1 MPAPSVVPR
10 RLQRVTLAVR
20 DHELPALV
28 EGEREP
34 GLWTLVL
41 LVPASG
47 LGGTPCPACL
57 KFAGERGLHE
67 LHGTLAANDGQG
79 RVLFAVRAG
88 KVEQRRE
95 LVRVD
100 VMLPVVL
107 RWQTTIG
114 VRTLRT
120 TTLDL
125 SGGGALMVGPAGMKP
140 GQPLTVCLALGDGGP
155 DLLLRAEVVRVVERT
170 RLALRFTDISD
181 RQRERII
188 RFTLRYQR
196 EQIRR
201 RREVISGG

>member
-1 MPAPSVVPR
+1 MPAASEVPR
-10 RLQRVTLAVR
+10 RHQRVTLALR
-20 DHELPALV
+20 EYELPALV
-28 EGEREP
+28 EGELAP
-34 GLWTLVL
+34 GRWALAL
-41 LVPASG
+41 LVPAQG
-47 LGGTPCPACL
+47 LGATPCPASL

-67 LHGTLAANDGQG
+67 LQGALEASDGQG
-79 RVLFAVRAG
+79 RVFFAVRAT

-107 RWQTTIG
+107 RWRTTVG
-114 VRTLRT
+114 FRTLRT

-125 SGGGALMVGPAGMKP
+125 SGGGALVVGPAGMKP
-140 GQPLTVCLALGDGGP
+140 GQPFTVCLALGDGGP

-170 RLALRFTDISD
+170 RLALRFVDISD